1 MYYTNETANK
11 EHMEEMLYHQNHGG
25 VMRRPDN
32 GFQSGRD
39 VGGINISV
47 NPVILVDCGERTSRT
62 SSDTTTTNNP
72 SVMNT
77 MDAISGFAGTLLGLL
92 K

>member
-1 MYYTNETANK
+1 MHYYTNETANK
-11 EHMEEMLYHQNHGG
+11 EHMEEMSYHQNQYG
-25 VMRRPDN
+25 VMRKPD

-39 VGGINISV
+39 IGGINISV

>member
-1 MYYTNETANK
+1 MNNR
-11 EHMEEMLYHQNHGG
+11 HMEKLYQQNPSDTRGG
-25 VMRRPDN
+25 GYPQFD
-32 GFQSGRD
+32 RD
-39 VGGINISV
+39 AGGINISV
-47 NPVILVDCGERTSRT
+47 NPVIVVDCGERSSKT

-77 MDAISGFAGTLLGLL
+77 MDAISGLAGALLGLL